1 MLRSPLVLGA
11 QRGCL
16 GPCTRQFARQCA
28 PLLLLFCL
36 RVLHQCCCCPAH
48 DSLHTSAAVCTP
60 LLLLPVCVCVLR
72 DCVCSVTDSM
82 IIPPPPPPP
91 ACTPRSLWLWLWQVG
106 QGYMEQASEATAL
119 GAEYQENF
127 MDRVI
132 LPMMAAE
139 AEAEP
144 EAEPEAVA

>member
-1 MLRSPLVLGA
+1 
-11 QRGCL
+11 
-16 GPCTRQFARQCA
+16 
-28 PLLLLFCL
+28 
-36 RVLHQCCCCPAH
+36 
-48 DSLHTSAAVCTP
+48 
-60 LLLLPVCVCVLR
+60 
-72 DCVCSVTDSM
+72 M
-82 IIPPPPPPP
+82 IIPAAAPCLHS
-91 ACTPRSLWLWLWQVG
+91 ARSLWLWLWQVG